1 MSLYHRIDKV
11 VARTEIQQVVTSAI
25 QVIVT
30 IQAAG
35 ESMDNSEE
43 IVLAK
48 VRRNPTLITDTTCG
62 PVVCVCGLYREVA
75 TLEVDCNVL
84 LAIWGQ
90 GGWLLQRGGCLI
102 W

>member
-11 VARTEIQQVVTSAI
+11 VVQTGIQQVVTSAI

-30 IQAAG
+30 IQAR

-48 VRRNPTLITDTTCG
+48 VRRNPTWITDTTCG

-75 TLEVDCNVL
+75 ALEVDCNVL
-84 LAIWGQ
+84 VLCCYLGPGRLAASE
-90 GGWLLQRGGCLI
+90 R
-102 W
+102 